1 MITIF
6 KCGDS
11 CSKDGRKISFLR
23 LWRIGGKKIRD
34 LNCQEGEAEEKRKNQ
49 HGRVKH
55 WNKFPGNFQEGGAGH
70 VQPVSRSRAR

>member
-23 LWRIGGKKIRD
+23 LWQIGGKKIRD
-34 LNCQEGEAEEKRKNQ
+34 LNCQEGEAEEKRK
-49 HGRVKH
+49 KPT
-55 WNKFPGNFQEGGAGH
+55 WE
-70 VQPVSRSRAR
+70 S

>member
-1 MITIF
+1 MATAVAKTEGKSVF
-6 KCGDS
+6 YVYG
-11 CSKDGRKISFLR
+11 GL
-23 LWRIGGKKIRD
+23 GGKKIRD